1 MNENDKIKQHYKGI
15 LPDDLNQILENDIKE
30 LEEKVKNDEKSIDV
44 ILNEIIRKYPDTVF
58 TLKL

>member
-1 MNENDKIKQHYKGI
+1 MKENDKIKKHYKDI

-30 LEEKVKNDEKSIDV
+30 LEEKVKYDEKSIDV